1 MKNLS
6 RRQMVSALGL
16 GIGAPLFLNGC
27 GKKTNTNGVLRV
39 ALRGGPD
46 SLDPFRA
53 EFAISALLFRQYFLP
68 LVGYGKDGIAS
79 PDLAIAEKWTPNND
93 YTQWTFQ
100 IKPNL
105 KFSDNSP
112 LGPQEVLNSFYHAA
126 NWKTAYPDAPEIFG
140 IKGFKKAFLE
150 KLDPKTIAVHI
161 ISNNEIQIDL
171 DGADAAFP
179 ERMQEFYPV
188 PVHII
193 EKFGEQ
199 WTNVEKIVVSGPFIP
214 KIYTQ
219 TRLRFEKNELG
230 GWSSQMPQAI
240 EIEAVDDASTRIRL
254 FQSGDVDL
262 AQDPSLLRFA
272 GLQKEYGDSFK
283 RYKAPALIYLSFNTK
298 RPQFTNIDIR
308 YALSLAFDRTKVS
321 HNILRDAVEP
331 ATRFVRSEPQIIADK
346 AKAKA
351 IMEKNGFTLA
361 NPLRFELIVAKDE
374 RERAAIEMINQWK
387 EIGVEA
393 IITTVESS
401 AISARLN
408 GFDFDC
414 AIVRIDKGM
423 KSDPLDLM
431 GSFADGGNAY
441 SHQWKNSNFD
451 VALEKA
457 RAIGEPAARKAAL
470 IAAEKFMLE
479 EVPIMPIWFSDSAW
493 LQNKRVIGGIEG
505 MAPIIWPKLSL
516 KE

>member
-16 GIGAPLFLNGC
+16 GISSPLFFSAC
-27 GKKTNTNGVLRV
+27 GKKASKAGVLRV

-53 EFAISALLFRQYFLP
+53 EFAIAALLFRQYFLP

-79 PDLAIAEKWTPNND
+79 SDLAIADKWVANSD
-93 YTQWTFQ
+93 FTQWTFN

-112 LGPQEVLNSFYHAA
+112 LGANEVLKSFHHSA

-150 KLDPKTIAVHI
+150 KGNPSSIAVRI
-161 ISNNEIQIDL
+161 IDNDKIQIDL
-171 DGADAAFP
+171 DGADALFP

-199 WTNVEKIVVSGPFIP
+199 WTNVDKIVVSGPFIP
-214 KIYTQ
+214 KVYTQ
-219 TRLRFEKNELG
+219 TRLRFEKNPLG
-230 GWSSQMPQAI
+230 NWAESMPQAI
-240 EIEAVDDASTRIRL
+240 EVEAVDDASTRIRL

-262 AQDPSLLRFA
+262 SQDPSLLRFA
-272 GLQKEYGDSFK
+272 GLEKEYGKNFK
-283 RYKAPALIYLSFNTK
+283 RFKAPALIYLSFNTK
-298 RPQFTNIDIR
+298 RPQFANFEIR
-308 YALSLAFDRTKVS
+308 QALSMAFDRTKVS
-321 HNILRDAVEP
+321 QNILRGAVEP
-331 ATRFVRSEPQIIADK
+331 ATRFVRSEPQIIPDKVK
-346 AKAKA
+346 AKAL
-351 IMEKNGFTLA
+351 MEKNGFNAA

-374 RERAAIEMINQWK
+374 RERAAIEMVNQWK

-423 KSDPLDLM
+423 KSDPVDLM

-441 SHQWKNSNFD
+441 SHQWKNKNFD
-451 VALEKA
+451 IALEKA
-457 RAIGEPAARKAAL
+457 LAIGEPNARKAAL
-470 IAAEKFMLE
+470 IAAEKFMLD
-479 EVPIMPIWFSDSAW
+479 EVPIMPIWYGDSAW
-493 LQNKRVIGGIEG
+493 LQNDRVTGGIEG

-516 KE
+516 K